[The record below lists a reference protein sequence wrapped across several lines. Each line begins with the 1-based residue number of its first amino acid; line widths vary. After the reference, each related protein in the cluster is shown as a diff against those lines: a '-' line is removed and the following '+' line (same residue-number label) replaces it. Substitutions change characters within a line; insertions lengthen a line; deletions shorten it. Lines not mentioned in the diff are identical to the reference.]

1 MLFVI
6 FVNFFTSVWQVQTVL
21 LLSLAQANASMCD
34 LNSLSVASNLSD
46 FLAALHTYA
55 GKGEDEEPF
64 LLHPF
69 CRDWLHL
76 PIKASGKSSSAL
88 CTPVAFV
95 VVLGCIWT
103 QLLS

>member
-1 MLFVI
+1 MCTKISESIINQFPVSMLFVI
-6 FVNFFTSVWQVQTVL
+6 FVNFFPSVWQVQTVL

-64 LLHPF
+64 LF
-69 CRDWLHL
+69 
-76 PIKASGKSSSAL
+76 ASFLQGLVTSTDKGL
-88 CTPVAFV
+88 
-95 VVLGCIWT
+95 WKE
-103 QLLS
+103 